1 MLKVI
6 ISTFICVFL
15 AELGDKTQIQ
25 TMLLAAKSNS
35 ILPVFIGASLA
46 LVASSV
52 IGVLAGSII
61 TKYIPPHYIQNAAGM
76 VFIILG
82 IMILLGKI

>member
-52 IGVLAGSII
+52 IGVLAGSANHKIYSPSLY
-61 TKYIPPHYIQNAAGM
+61 TKCRRH
-76 VFIILG
+76 G
-82 IMILLGKI
+82 IYNTRYYDTF